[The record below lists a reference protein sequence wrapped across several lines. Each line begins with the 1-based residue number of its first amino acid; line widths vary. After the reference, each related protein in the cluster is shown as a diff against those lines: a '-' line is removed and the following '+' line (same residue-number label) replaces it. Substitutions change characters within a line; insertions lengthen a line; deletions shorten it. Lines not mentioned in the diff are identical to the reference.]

1 MVPRV
6 SDPPTRHHPAL
17 TKSLKPAAAETKLA
31 GFLEK
36 TQTQPYLHPDAQL
49 SLAGITYSAQSGPTG
64 GLAIHHLK
72 RINAGLKGE
81 NLVAETADE
90 LAMFGGE
97 AALPE
102 GDDSK
107 LDATVEAKS
116 DEKKKGVL
124 KRKRSTE
131 EVGKWAEQSSEAA
144 FDEAQAG
151 AAAEDWQ
158 DREEYE
164 QNQQPLEG
172 EVGEREGAPATKQGG
187 QPPVVQHAG
196 GDEHK
201 ELSAAD
207 KKARKEAKK
216 ARADHSY
223 ESCFETSSDQIN
235 ESHNVDDNVGSVERQ
250 IAKRKRDEQDCSGPG
265 LSNKLRRQGQAPDV
279 EVDCSHDDEP
289 LPVPSPYTTGT
300 AEQETHRSRPSTVAN
315 GALCQRVPGH
325 RSALVPP
332 DILDLTQV
340 LRSCQIPAPHG
351 QDGGQ
356 MPLHESPVPDSVLEQ
371 MTTTLPLAASPSF
384 WDTEQDQRS
393 DDDVGS
399 PDGSPT
405 SVAPL
410 STFSDVQIWVVPPPA
425 SGFLGSND
433 SRVQDIEPNDV
444 KVSSEQG
451 YGDGRS
457 PSNAIDA
464 DAFGDVHRS
473 RTPSPEETPLLN
485 DHSNASSSS
494 PLEDLFLVQS
504 QGDEELQEAIMALSL
519 TRTLLALER
528 PGDGEEELEGSY
540 QSK

>member
-1 MVPRV
+1 MVPRA

-72 RINAGLKGE
+72 RIDAGLKGE

-90 LAMFGGE
+90 LAMFGGD

-107 LDATVEAKS
+107 LDATIGAKS

-144 FDEAQAG
+144 FGEAQTG

-164 QNQQPLEG
+164 QSQQPLEG

-196 GDEHK
+196 GDGHK

-223 ESCFETSSDQIN
+223 ESSLEASSYQIN
-235 ESHNVDDNVGSVERQ
+235 ESPNVDGNLGLTGRQ
-250 IAKRKRDEQDCSGPG
+250 IEKRKRDEQDSYAPG
-265 LSNKLRRQGQAPDV
+265 HSNKLRRQGQASSD
-279 EVDCSHDDEP
+279 EADCAHDD
-289 LPVPSPYTTGT
+289 VASPELSPCTPDTT
-300 AEQETHRSRPSTVAN
+300 EQETFRPSTE
-315 GALCQRVPGH
+315 PGGPAH
-325 RSALVPP
+325 QHVSRPRPVLQPLEIP
-332 DILDLTQV
+332 DLPQV
-340 LRSCQIPAPHG
+340 LRSCQICARHR
-351 QDGGQ
+351 QHEGQ
-356 MPLHESPVPDSVLEQ
+356 MPLHAPSMPGAVSEQ
-371 MTTTLPLAASPSF
+371 TTTTPPPVASPSYR
-384 WDTEQDQRS
+384 DTEQEQCS
-393 DDDVGS
+393 DDDAGS

-405 SVAPL
+405 CVAPL
-410 STFSDVQIWVVPPPA
+410 STLSDVQIRVVPPPA
-425 SGFLGSND
+425 GSLGSD
-433 SRVQDIEPNDV
+433 DIRIQDAEPEDV
-444 KVSSEQG
+444 ERPSEQG
-451 YGDGRS
+451 DQDGGS
-457 PSNAIDA
+457 SSDVIDV
-464 DAFGDVHRS
+464 DAFAEVHRS
-473 RTPSPEETPLLN
+473 RTPSPEEISLSDDHLN
-485 DHSNASSSS
+485 ESTDSS
-494 PLEDLFLVQS
+494 LEDLQVVHSPL
-504 QGDEELQEAIMALSL
+504 DEELQEAVMALSL
-519 TRTLLALER
+519 RR
-528 PGDGEEELEGSY
+528 W
-540 QSK
+540 

>member
-1 MVPRV
+1 MVPRA
-6 SDPPTRHHPAL
+6 SDPPTRHHPTL

-72 RINAGLKGE
+72 RIDAGLKGE

-90 LAMFGGE
+90 LAVFGGE

-107 LDATVEAKS
+107 LDATIGAKS

-144 FDEAQAG
+144 FGEAQAG

-164 QNQQPLEG
+164 QSQQPLEG

-196 GDEHK
+196 GDGHK

-216 ARADHSY
+216 ARTDHSY
-223 ESCFETSSDQIN
+223 ESSFETSSYQIN
-235 ESHNVDDNVGSVERQ
+235 ESHNVDGNLGLTERQ
-250 IAKRKRDEQDCSGPG
+250 IAKRKRDEQDSYGPG
-265 LSNKLRRQGQAPDV
+265 PSNKVRRHGQTSSD
-279 EVDCSHDDEP
+279 ELDCSHDDVASSD
-289 LPVPSPYTTGT
+289 LSPYTTDT
-300 AEQETHRSRPSTVAN
+300 ADQEAFRPSTE
-315 GALCQRVPGH
+315 PGGPAH
-325 RSALVPP
+325 QHVSRPQPVLQPLEIP
-332 DILDLTQV
+332 DLTQV
-340 LRSCQIPAPHG
+340 LRSCQISARYRQHE
-351 QDGGQ
+351 GQ
-356 MPLHESPVPDSVLEQ
+356 MPLHGPSLPDAVLER
-371 MTTTLPLAASPSF
+371 TTTTTPPTASLSYSN
-384 WDTEQDQRS
+384 DEQDLLS
-393 DDDVGS
+393 DVDAGS

-410 STFSDVQIWVVPPPA
+410 STFSDVQIRVVPPPA
-425 SGFLGSND
+425 SSLGSD
-433 SRVQDIEPNDV
+433 EIRIQDVEPEDV
-444 KVSSEQG
+444 EHSSFKGHQ
-451 YGDGRS
+451 DGGS
-457 PSNAIDA
+457 SSNVIDV
-464 DAFGDVHRS
+464 DAFAEVHRS
-473 RTPSPEETPLLN
+473 RTPSPEEISLSNDDLN
-485 DHSNASSSS
+485 ESTDSSSEDLQVVHS
-494 PLEDLFLVQS
+494 PL
-504 QGDEELQEAIMALSL
+504 DEELQEAIMALSL
-519 TRTLLALER
+519 RR
-528 PGDGEEELEGSY
+528 W
-540 QSK
+540 